1 VDGNDGKKN
10 AWETN
15 LYLLNLEIK
24 TGHVVSQLLYYDLD
38 PKMTKFEILFFMKVV
53 DSCCSVPNKQT
64 TNKTKLYRSSYTQ
77 NNKQCLDSNS
87 WTITI

>member
-1 VDGNDGKKN
+1 
-10 AWETN
+10 
-15 LYLLNLEIK
+15 
-24 TGHVVSQLLYYDLD
+24 
-38 PKMTKFEILFFMKVV
+38 MKVV